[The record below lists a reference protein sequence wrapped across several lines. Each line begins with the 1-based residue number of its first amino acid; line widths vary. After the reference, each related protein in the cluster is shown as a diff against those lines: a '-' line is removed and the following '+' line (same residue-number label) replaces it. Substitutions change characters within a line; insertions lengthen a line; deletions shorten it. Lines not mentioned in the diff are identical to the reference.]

1 MAAKGVIELPHIG
14 IRAGYELSNGCYNA
28 SKPTCILINPMC
40 TTVSLYRDQLS
51 HDKRLTSA
59 VNLLAIEPLGHG
71 ATTCIAEHFT
81 YWDSAIIG
89 IQKCFALGTSQGG
102 WIVARMALL
111 EPGRSMD
118 AETAQTREEGCRDP
132 APFVRPF
139 IEERWSSKSPTPDFV
154 VDDEWIGSIAHLGF
168 GKAATPEN
176 TAFSTQTLR
185 EVYKGDEGRRKL
197 KMATIALVER
207 DGLLF
212 RLPYITCPLHW
223 LHVSVVSTY
232 LPRSLSLSS
241 SSSPLLSEVE
251 GDVAG
256 FFDFQEGADA
266 RGLLLQGTD
275 DPAYSPEIPK
285 KQIKQFTGSKEAT
298 LDILEG
304 GAHFLNATHP
314 KEMVDVIL
322 QKASRYGQ

>member
-14 IRAGYELSNGCYNA
+14 IRAGYELSNGSYDS
-28 SKPTCILINPMC
+28 SKPTCVLVNSMC

-51 HDKRLTSA
+51 HDKRLTGA

-71 ATTCIAEHFT
+71 ATTCVAEHFT
-81 YWDSAIIG
+81 YWDTAIMALQVLDALG

-111 EPGRSMD
+111 EPGRIQGILILGSSMD
-118 AETAQTREEGCRDP
+118 AETAQTREIGCWDP

-139 IEERWSSKSPTPDFV
+139 IEERWAAGAGGAPTPDFM
-154 VDDEWIGSIAHLGF
+154 VDDEWIASIAQLGF

-176 TAFSTQTLR
+176 TEFWTKTLR

-197 KMATIALVER
+197 RMATIALVER

-212 RLPYITCPLHW
+212 RLPYVKCPVHW
-223 LHVSVVSTY
+223 LH
-232 LPRSLSLSS
+232 
-241 SSSPLLSEVE
+241 
-251 GDVAG
+251 
-256 FFDFQEGADA
+256 
-266 RGLLLQGTD
+266 GTE
-275 DPAYSPEIPK
+275 DPVYSPEIPK
-285 KQIKQFTGSKEAT
+285 KQIKLFTGSKEAK
-298 LDILEG
+298 LDLLEG

-314 KEMVDVIL
+314 KEMVEAIL
-322 QKASRYGQ
+322 QMASKYGQYVNGNTHDS

>member
-14 IRAGYELSNGCYNA
+14 IRAGYELSNGGYDS
-28 SKPTCILINPMC
+28 SKPTCVLINSMC

-51 HDKRLTSA
+51 DKRLTST

-71 ATTCIAEHFT
+71 STSCIAEQFT
-81 YWDSAIIG
+81 YWDTAIMALQVLDALN

-102 WIVARMALL
+102 WIVTRMALL
-111 EPGRSMD
+111 EPGRIQGILILGSSMD
-118 AETAQTREEGCRDP
+118 AETAQSRAEGCWDP

-139 IEERWSSKSPTPDFV
+139 IEDRWSSRGGKATPDFV

-176 TAFSTQTLR
+176 TEFWTKTLR

-207 DGLLF
+207 DGLIF
-212 RLPYITCPLHW
+212 RLPYVTCPVHW
-223 LHVSVVSTY
+223 LH
-232 LPRSLSLSS
+232 
-241 SSSPLLSEVE
+241 
-251 GDVAG
+251 
-256 FFDFQEGADA
+256 
-266 RGLLLQGTD
+266 GTD
-275 DPAYSPEIPK
+275 DPDAK
-285 KQIKQFTGSKEAT
+285 
-298 LDILEG
+298 LDLLEG

-314 KEMVDVIL
+314 KEMVEAIL
-322 QKASRYGQ
+322 QMTSKYGQ